1 VQKTRR
7 DLAVTQLG
15 PDVVVDKTFAESFVV
30 GHRPN
35 DTAALAKK
43 AQKKAA
49 KEARRAQRHAASI
62 ASDFS
67 HCSHYMLIAPWQ

>member
-1 VQKTRR
+1 VSKRA
-7 DLAVTQLG
+7 LAVTQLG
-15 PDVVVDKTFAESFVV
+15 PDVVVDKSFAESFIP

-49 KEARRAQRHAASI
+49 KEARRAQR
-62 ASDFS
+62 
-67 HCSHYMLIAPWQ
+67 